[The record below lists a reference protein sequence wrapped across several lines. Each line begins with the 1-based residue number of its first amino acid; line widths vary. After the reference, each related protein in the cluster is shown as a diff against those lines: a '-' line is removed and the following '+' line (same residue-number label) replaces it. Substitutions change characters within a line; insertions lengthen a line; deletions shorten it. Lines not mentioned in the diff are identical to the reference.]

1 MRFFSL
7 LVLSAA
13 AVGMTSASLQAAELK
28 EVWTVST
35 GLKMPESAWY
45 DASTKTLYVSN
56 IGTAPDKKDGT
67 GYISKYDTAGKLL
80 QEKWVTGLNAPKG
93 IRGLGKNMIFVS
105 AVDAILGINTQ
116 TGKVDHTIPVE
127 GAKFLNDVA
136 VDAEGNYYVS
146 DTGTGVIHQLTPAGK
161 LSVFAKGPMTQSP
174 NGLLVKDGKL
184 IVGGWAKEQ
193 GADGSTKVAGQL
205 FTLDLKTKE
214 QSFITKEPLGNLDG
228 IEIDS
233 HGHYLVSDWFNGK
246 VFHVTE
252 DGQATTL
259 LSMKQGTADHAF
271 IAEKNL
277 LILPRMME
285 DKLTAYELVE

>member
-1 MRFFSL
+1 MRLFSL

-13 AVGMTSASLQAAELK
+13 AVGAASASLQAAELK

-45 DASTKTLYVSN
+45 DASTKTVYVSN

-67 GYISKYDTAGKLL
+67 GYISKYDASGKLL

-93 IRGLGKNMIFVS
+93 IRGRGKMIFVS
-105 AVDAILGINTQ
+105 AVDTILGINTE
-116 TGKVDHTIPVE
+116 TGKIDHTIPVE

-136 VDAEGNYYVS
+136 VDGDGNYYVS
-146 DTGTGVIHQLTPAGK
+146 DTFGGEIHKLTPDGK
-161 LSVFAKGPMTQSP
+161 LSVFAKSPTTQSP

-193 GADGSTKVAGQL
+193 NADGSTKVAGQL

-228 IEIDS
+228 IEVDA

-252 DGQATTL
+252 DGKAMTL

-285 DKLTAYELVE
+285 DKLTAYELIE

>member
-1 MRFFSL
+1 MRRISSL
-7 LVLSAA
+7 LLFVAALAA
-13 AVGMTSASLQAAELK
+13 AASADAAELM
-28 EVWTVST
+28 EGWTVST

-45 DASTKTLYVSN
+45 DASTKTVYVSN

-67 GYISKYDTAGKLL
+67 GYISKYDASGKLL

-93 IRGLGKNMIFVS
+93 IRGRGKMIFVS
-105 AVDAILGINTQ
+105 AVDTIVGINTE

-136 VDAEGNYYVS
+136 IDEDGNYYVS
-146 DTGTGVIHQLTPAGK
+146 DTFGGEIHRLSPEGK
-161 LSVFAKGPMTQSP
+161 LSVFAKSPATQSP
-174 NGLLVKDGKL
+174 NGLLVKGGKL

-193 GADGSTKVAGQL
+193 NADGSTKVAGQL
-205 FTLDLKTKE
+205 FAFDLKTKE

-252 DGQATTL
+252 EGQATTL

-271 IAEKNL
+271 IAEQNL

-285 DKLTAYELVE
+285 GKLTAYELVE